1 MRRDRAVTQTPRA
14 TLEALSV
21 DSPAREP
28 ALRFQVGLVG
38 PKRLVSTKL
47 ASSMHGRAV
56 HWDEGPA
63 AGGLLSR
70 RRPRAS
76 FCICNPFLF
85 Q

>member
-28 ALRFQVGLVG
+28 ALRFQVDLVG
-38 PKRLVSTKL
+38 PKRLIEARVF
-47 ASSMHGRAV
+47 RARTSRAL
-56 HWDEGPA
+56 DEGPA
-63 AGGLLSR
+63 ASGLLSR

-76 FCICNPFLF
+76 FCFCSPFLF